1 MKLNKFEVFN
11 GCSGLQGQGNAFT
24 ASNPSLAVAA
34 RAFGPSSL
42 NRVSLEISYVVV
54 NMYLYTNNN
63 KIVITPTDAHKAVI
77 TVCVLSLSSLT
88 MRAGWTGARRRPH
101 YLRSHHHETC
111 GGQPRAVPMS
121 SGRRS
126 ASGRSTAIPAQFV
139 LGPSSVGYR
148 RAAST
153 AVTIL
158 QAPAAN

>member
-1 MKLNKFEVFN
+1 MSSFSFHCARTCLFRALYLSICLRPGKLR
-11 GCSGLQGQGNAFT
+11 GQGNAFT

-88 MRAGWTGARRRPH
+88 MRAGWTSFH
-101 YLRSHHHETC
+101 
-111 GGQPRAVPMS
+111 
-121 SGRRS
+121 
-126 ASGRSTAIPAQFV
+126 ASGGGLTIFAHTITRHAGVS
-139 LGPSSVGYR
+139 LGLSR
-148 RAAST
+148 
-153 AVTIL
+153 
-158 QAPAAN
+158 